1 MDFFDILNEIMEQSD
16 CDYTSIT
23 VTKNGK
29 TLTST
34 IVKEKGKDDSDERR
48 QVEE

>member
-1 MDFFDILNEIMEQSD
+1 MDFFDILNGIMEQSD
-16 CDYTSIT
+16 CDYASIT

-34 IVKEKGKDDSDERR
+34 IVKEKNENDSDED
-48 QVEE
+48 